1 MRLSVVTAWIDV
13 GGWPAIVQEVSQ
25 FFWRTAQFCSWAAEN
40 KIQNKQPSLYF
51 LKYEHVFQILNYY
64 ISIFVG
70 DTPFALNVKLGTE
83 LTTRAVV
90 NQQEAKPRLDFNP
103 KSIEYRLVEKIIPI
117 WTKFI
122 LMKKCFM
129 KKCWKE
135 RFSVFK
141 FRNFLRACPLIT
153 LAVRTLVEK
162 QILRLSTR
170 RR

>member
-1 MRLSVVTAWIDV
+1 MVKIKIWIKYK
-13 GGWPAIVQEVSQ
+13 GN
-25 FFWRTAQFCSWAAEN
+25 RR
-40 KIQNKQPSLYF
+40 KLYF
-51 LKYEHVFQILNYY
+51 LKYERVFQILNYY

-70 DTPFALNVKLGTE
+70 DTPFALNIKLGTE

-90 NQQEAKPRLDFNP
+90 NQQEEKPRLDFNP

-135 RFSVFK
+135 RFRA
-141 FRNFLRACPLIT
+141 FRFQTFLRECPLIT